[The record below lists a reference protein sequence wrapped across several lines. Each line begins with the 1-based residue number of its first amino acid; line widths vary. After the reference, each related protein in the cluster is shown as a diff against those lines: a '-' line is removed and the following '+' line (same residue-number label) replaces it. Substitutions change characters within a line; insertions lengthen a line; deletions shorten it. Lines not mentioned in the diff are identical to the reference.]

1 MERLSGGRQARPP
14 ASRRVPCT
22 RADGSGAGAIG
33 MYHRL
38 AGDERVEVALV
49 HQLVDQTVAGPAP
62 ATATYW
68 SNFGVTRNPAPW
80 SEFLEPK
87 DA

>member
-1 MERLSGGRQARPP
+1 
-14 ASRRVPCT
+14 
-22 RADGSGAGAIG
+22 